1 MSRHRHFRN
10 IQVEDYLDD
19 DDDDDYDDYEE
30 EDEHNYSE
38 YQRQIPER
46 TMYDAAFVRESQSA
60 NDSNQNQQSAAMD
73 EELLDDIVAQF
84 REVLSDETL
93 TSAVVDEALREADYD
108 WELALELIRSR
119 RPTEAPRAEPSAI
132 GALLDN
138 DDGTTPTPS
147 QQQRKLP
154 PKSSHELPDY
164 ENFVADIGTA
174 LTVSPTKPVVPF
186 RFDKPSPDDIIRAK
200 QLKGSNRPAPAL
212 RLPKPSASHTRGGI
226 NVSSETSN
234 SIPSVPAPKP
244 KPIKP
249 PPPAKPLPALRDKP
263 PGQNQSQGQPK
274 GGQKPLKQRTT
285 KVDLSR
291 RISHDAASIAVVVAG
306 HVDAGKSTL
315 VGHLLQQNSTTRKR
329 AGGNLAWMTDD
340 DSVERERGVTIDI
353 ASKLIVRPGNPPRT
367 IALIDSPGHRDFVPA
382 MILGAAQ
389 AAAALLV
396 VDGSTGEF
404 ETGFGEHGQSK
415 EHAIILKAFGVTTII
430 VVVNKMDVIQYDRK
444 RFESI
449 QQAMRDFLKAIGW
462 KKGAVKY
469 VPVSGRDGVNLS
481 NHPSNSHL
489 LRSWYTGPTLLEEL
503 DKLQGLSQAEI
514 KTASQQRT
522 RFVVT
527 DFFKSLSLGGQAA
540 VTGRLVAGSIA
551 AKDSLLAVPGSVAC
565 SVKAV
570 TIGDGERT
578 TVAISGLDA
587 APVSLGLIG
596 LPDGAIIAPGCVLCD
611 PSGTPRGAV
620 VVRARVLMTGADALV
635 LQGTMGILH
644 VAGAAEAVTVSK
656 LCEYVDGKRGGSAS
670 KTSKKRAPRRL
681 LKGDSAIVEFEVE
694 RAMAME
700 KADDV
705 KVLGR
710 LAFRQ
715 EGRTVAVGIVTE
727 ILQTEKETKES
738 GDGTNN
744 EEVNEN
750 ER

>member
-10 IQVEDYLDD
+10 IQIEDYLDD
-19 DDDDDYDDYEE
+19 GDDDDYDYDE
-30 EDEHNYSE
+30 EDEEDNYTA
-38 YQRQIPER
+38 YQHQIPEH
-46 TMYDAAFVRESQSA
+46 TIYDAAFVHDSQSA
-60 NDSNQNQQSAAMD
+60 SDSNRNKQPDATD
-73 EELLDDIVAQF
+73 EELLDDIVSQF
-84 REVLSDETL
+84 RAVLSDNTL
-93 TSAVVDEALREADYD
+93 TSGAVDEALREADYD

-119 RPTEAPRAEPSAI
+119 RPTEAPCARPSAI
-132 GALLDN
+132 GVLLDT
-138 DDGTTPTPS
+138 DDDPALDSS
-147 QQQRKLP
+147 QQQPKLP
-154 PKSSHELPDY
+154 PKSSDDSPDY

-174 LTVSPTKPVVPF
+174 LTASSSKPVVPF

-200 QLKGSNRPAPAL
+200 QLRGPNRTAPAL

-226 NVSSETSN
+226 TVSSEN
-234 SIPSVPAPKP
+234 SDSASSVPVSKP

-249 PPPAKPLPALRDKP
+249 PPPAKPLPTSRSKSF
-263 PGQNQSQGQPK
+263 GQNQAQCQSK
-274 GGQKPLKQRTT
+274 GPQKPLKQRTT
-285 KVDLSR
+285 KVDFSGRLS
-291 RISHDAASIAVVVAG
+291 SDVASIAVIVAG

-315 VGHLLQQNSTTRKR
+315 IGHLLQQNATTRKR
-329 AGGNLAWMTDD
+329 AGGNLAWVTDD

-353 ASKLIVRPGNPPRT
+353 ASKLLVRPGNPPRT

-396 VDGSTGEF
+396 VDGSIGEF
-404 ETGFGEHGQSK
+404 ETGFSEHGQSK

-430 VVVNKMDVIQYDRK
+430 VVVNKMDVIKYDRK

-449 QQAMRDFLKAIGW
+449 QQSMRNFLKGIGW
-462 KKGAVKY
+462 KKEAIKY

-481 NHPSNSHL
+481 NRPSNGHP
-489 LRSWYTGPTLLEEL
+489 LRSWYTGAALLEEL
-503 DKLQGLSQAEI
+503 DRLQGLSQAEI
-514 KTASQQRT
+514 KSASQQRT

-527 DFFKSLSLGGQAA
+527 DFFKSPSLGGQAA

-551 AKDSLLAVPGSVAC
+551 TKDSLVAVPSSVAC

-570 TIGDGERT
+570 TIGDGDRT

-596 LPDGAIIAPGCVLCD
+596 LPDGAIIPPGCVLCD
-611 PSGTPRGAV
+611 PTEAPRGAI
-620 VVRARVLMTGADALV
+620 VVRARVLVTGVDALV

-644 VAGAAEAVTVSK
+644 VAGAAEAVTVVK
-656 LCEYVDGKRGGSAS
+656 LCEYVGGKKGGAAS
-670 KTSKKRAPRRL
+670 KTSKKRPPRRL

-705 KVLGR
+705 KSLGR

-715 EGRTVAVGIVTE
+715 EGRTVAVGIVME
-727 ILQTEKETKES
+727 ILQTEKEDQELGDSSNDGKEHN
-738 GDGTNN
+738 D
-744 EEVNEN
+744 